1 MQEEVELVLEDTKD
15 QMKKAIDHLDYE
27 LGKIR
32 AGKANPKV
40 LDDVKVDYF
49 GTATPL
55 SQVANINVPDPR
67 TIAIRPWEK
76 SMIPAIERAIMAAN
90 LGMNPD
96 NNGEMIRILVP
107 PLTEERRR
115 DLAKQAKATCENAR
129 IAVRNLR
136 RDAIEEFKKMKKD
149 GLAEDAQKDA
159 EDQAQKIHD
168 ANIKKID
175 EMYAAKEKDIMTV

>member
-1 MQEEVELVLEDTKD
+1 MQEEVELVLEDTKE
-15 QMKKAIDHLDYE
+15 QMAKTVEHLEYE

-32 AGKANPKV
+32 AGRANPKV
-40 LDDVKVDYF
+40 LDDVRVDYF
-49 GTATPL
+49 GTMTPL
-55 SQVANINVPDPR
+55 SQVASVTVPDPR
-67 TIAIRPWEK
+67 TITIRPWEK

-96 NNGEMIRILVP
+96 NNGEMIRIMVP
-107 PLTEERRR
+107 PLTEERRK
-115 DLAKQAKATCENAR
+115 DLAKQAKSTCENSR
-129 IAVRNLR
+129 VAVRNLR

-159 EDQAQKIHD
+159 EAEAQKVHD
-168 ANIKKID
+168 TFMKKID

>member
-1 MQEEVELVLEDTKD
+1 MVLEDTKE

-55 SQVANINVPDPR
+55 SQVASINVPDPR

-129 IAVRNLR
+129 IAIRNLR
-136 RDAIEEFKKMKKD
+136 RDANEEFKKMKKD

-159 EDQAQKIHD
+159 EDKVQKIHD
-168 ANIKKID
+168 VNMKTVD